1 MPKKPSKPRARAKVG
16 GDPNLIDALK
26 TLDEET
32 LARLRDTLRAEL
44 LGEAEDDEDPI
55 EMFEDFLDRVES
67 SADLKQD
74 EEFFDDIVGLLSQLV
89 IDENGGDPQARDL
102 RASIYEKLE
111 EALGED
117 RFDPS
122 GMVLIAKVLSDSGW
136 SVPER
141 LKAKLVEAL
150 EAAPEMGGF
159 DLTGT
164 LDEIAQAVD
173 GDAFAA
179 YDAMNSVLAAFPS
192 DAAAK
197 MVGTLGQSRAP
208 VLMHTLAGF
217 VMHRDGRLAAAAI
230 DELKRSAEGPVDS
243 ALVERLV
250 RMRPWLPIERQGPL
264 DAAIRALRAHAGA
277 PVELER
283 PKSAKCFVMACD
295 GSGAGGALA
304 SMKASDGWRF
314 VAAMT
319 KPLGVEEVLSLEGAP
334 KAQVD
339 ATVRG
344 MRESVMA
351 AQTDVA
357 GLARYLQI
365 SLGENVAAKNPP
377 PFKLIAFVESLG
389 LGPLAPRVL
398 SPGDLIA
405 EIIDGLPE
413 GLKDAGAVKLA
424 HESTVGGALEQPWF
438 EAGEPVERLLGP
450 IRTKTA
456 RIKALLTAYLP
467 QRREFWT
474 RACALTAFALEL
486 DRKTYGLMGV
496 NLALV
501 GREIADGAPLEK
513 IPLMRQVAEGTVQA
527 YQSRR

>member
-1 MPKKPSKPRARAKVG
+1 MPKKPSKPKPRAKSG
-16 GDPNLIDALK
+16 EPSLIEALK
-26 TLDEET
+26 TLDEDT
-32 LARLRDTLRAEL
+32 LARLRETLRAEL
-44 LGEAEDDEDPI
+44 LGEVEEEDPVAMFEEFLGRVETSPDPKEDEDF
-55 EMFEDFLDRVES
+55 FEEV
-67 SADLKQD
+67 
-74 EEFFDDIVGLLSQLV
+74 IGVLSQLV

-111 EALGED
+111 EALGGN

-122 GMVLIAKVLSDSGW
+122 GLLLIGKVLNDSGW

-141 LKAKLVEAL
+141 LKAELVQAL
-150 EAAPEMGGF
+150 EAAPEIGGF
-159 DLTGT
+159 DLSGT
-164 LDEIAQAVD
+164 LDDIAEAVA

-179 YDAMNSVLAAFPS
+179 YDAINSVLSAFPS
-192 DAAAK
+192 EAAAK
-197 MVGTLGQSRAP
+197 MVATLGHSRAP

-217 VMHRDGRLAAAAI
+217 VMHRDGRLAVAAI
-230 DELKRSAEGPVDS
+230 DELRRGAEGKVDS

-250 RMRPWLPIERQGPL
+250 RMRPWLPIERQAPL
-264 DAAIRALRAHAGA
+264 DEAIRALRAHARP
-277 PVELER
+277 PVELAR
-283 PKSAKCFVMACD
+283 PKSMKCFVMACD

-319 KPLGVEEVLSLEGAP
+319 KPAGVEEVLSLEGAP

-357 GLARYLQI
+357 GVARYLQI
-365 SLGENVAAKNPP
+365 ALGENVAAKNPP

-389 LGPLAPRVL
+389 LGPLSPRVL

-405 EIIDGLPE
+405 EIIDGLPDS
-413 GLKDAGAVKLA
+413 LKDAGAIKLA
-424 HESTVGGALEQPWF
+424 HEATVGGVLEQPWF

-450 IRTKTA
+450 IRTQKA

-467 QRREFWT
+467 QRREYWT
-474 RACALTAFALEL
+474 RVCALTAFALEL
-486 DRKTYGLMGV
+486 DRKAYGLMGV

-501 GREIADGAPLEK
+501 GREIADGAPLET
-513 IPLMRQVAEGTVQA
+513 IPLMRQIAEGTVAA

>member
-1 MPKKPSKPRARAKVG
+1 LPKKPSKPKPRAKAG
-16 GDPNLIDALK
+16 GESSLIDALK
-26 TLDEET
+26 TLDEDT
-32 LARLRDTLRAEL
+32 LARLRETLRAEL
-44 LGEAEDDEDPI
+44 LGEDEEEDPVA
-55 EMFEDFLDRVES
+55 MFEDFLGRVEG
-67 SADLKQD
+67 SADPKQ
-74 EEFFDDIVGLLSQLV
+74 EEDFFEEVIATLTQLV
-89 IDENGGDPQARDL
+89 IDENGGDPLAREL

-111 EALGED
+111 EALGGS

-122 GMVLIAKVLSDSGW
+122 GLLLIAKVLSDSGW

-141 LKAKLVEAL
+141 LKTEVVESL
-150 EAAPEMGGF
+150 EAWPETSF

-164 LDEIAQAVD
+164 LDDIAEAVD

-179 YDAMNSVLAAFPS
+179 YDAINSVLSAFPS
-192 DAAAK
+192 EAAAK
-197 MVGTLGQSRAP
+197 MVASLGQSRAA
-208 VLMHTLAGF
+208 VLLHTLAGF
-217 VMHRDGRLAAAAI
+217 VMHRDARLASAAI
-230 DELKRSAEGPVDS
+230 EELKRGALSQVDS

-250 RMRPWLPIERQGPL
+250 RMRPWLPMERQAPL
-264 DAAIRALRAHAGA
+264 DEAIRALRAHARP
-277 PVELER
+277 PVELAR
-283 PKSAKCFVMACD
+283 PKSTKCFVMACD

-319 KPLGVEEVLSLEGAP
+319 KPAGVEEVLSLEGAP
-334 KAQVD
+334 KSQVD

-357 GLARYLQI
+357 GVARYLQI
-365 SLGENVAAKNPP
+365 ALGENVAAKNPP

-389 LGPLAPRVL
+389 LGPLSPRVL

-413 GLKDAGAVKLA
+413 GLKNAGAVRLA
-424 HESTVGGALEQPWF
+424 HEATVGGALEQPWF

-450 IRTKTA
+450 IRTEKA
-456 RIKALLTAYLP
+456 RVKALLTAYLP
-467 QRREFWT
+467 QRREYWT
-474 RACALTAFALEL
+474 RVCALTAFALEL
-486 DRKTYGLMGV
+486 DRKAYGLMGV

-501 GREIADGAPLEK
+501 GREIADGAPLET
-513 IPLMRQVAEGTVQA
+513 IPLMRQIAEGTVAA